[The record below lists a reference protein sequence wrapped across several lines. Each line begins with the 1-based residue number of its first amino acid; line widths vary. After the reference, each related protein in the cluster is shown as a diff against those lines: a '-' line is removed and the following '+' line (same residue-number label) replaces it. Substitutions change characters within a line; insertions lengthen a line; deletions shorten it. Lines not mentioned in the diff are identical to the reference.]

1 MNDRLLCYNS
11 SLNFTLKQV
20 INSVDDLIYNMQ
32 SLKQFQYNIDCI
44 QSMKDKAQIQ
54 MNMAALALLRVFLLD
69 EPEVGI
75 ILFRNL
81 IRRFHQLSNEKIVKY
96 CEGIKKSEE
105 EDSKQRNGTDFAL
118 KRYKYI
124 QKRDF
129 FVYEWNFDFHNHPD
143 ITDWHTAC
151 ASYRNA
157 IMKNEFTL
165 WDWDLVK
172 DIHKGIS
179 SSRSELGISQLLYNR
194 GFIAQLGIDNIE
206 NVFDG
211 LQEITGNSLP
221 KKLIDCVKRDYES
234 YKPMLYSYLSLSKD
248 FIIQRQDELDWTVL
262 QRNPRIQWDLELINM
277 LLKKIRNTVCETK
290 RYSALQGTQA
300 MYAAIENLLND
311 EVLNDIKKLYDIQNY

>member
-1 MNDRLLCYNS
+1 MNNRLLCYNN

-54 MNMAALALLRVFLLD
+54 MNMTALALLRSFLLN

-75 ILFRNL
+75 ILFCNL
-81 IRRFHQLSNEKIVKY
+81 IRRFHQLSDEKIIKY
-96 CEGIKKSEE
+96 CERIKKSEE
-105 EDSKQRNGTDFAL
+105 EDNKQRSGTDFVL
-118 KRYKYI
+118 NGCRYIK
-124 QKRDF
+124 KRDF
-129 FVYEWNFDFHNHPD
+129 FIYDWNHDFHNHPD
-143 ITDWHTAC
+143 ITDWHAAS
-151 ASYRNA
+151 ASYRDA

-172 DIHKGIS
+172 DIYRGIKS
-179 SSRSELGISQLLYNR
+179 SNRGLGISQLLYNR
-194 GFIAQLGIDNIE
+194 GFIAQLGMDNIE
-206 NVFDG
+206 KVFDG

-221 KKLIDCVKRDYES
+221 KKLTDCIKRDYES

-248 FIIQRQDELDWTVL
+248 FIIQRQNELDWTVL
-262 QRNPRIQWDLELINM
+262 QRNPRIQWNLELINM
-277 LLKKIRNTVCETK
+277 LLKKIRSTVCETK
-290 RYSALQGTQA
+290 WDSALQGTQA

-311 EVLNDIKKLYDIQNY
+311 EILNDIEKLYDI